1 MTLAGEADRDKHGRV
16 QRRIAGGRLVFID
29 ESGVTTS
36 MTPTRGRS
44 PRGERVY
51 DYVPRNRGQVITL
64 IGALSLSGLIAMATI
79 NAATS
84 GDVFTAYV
92 EQVLSPELKPGD
104 VVIMDRLG
112 AHRVARVVTDRH
124 GAARRTWRS
133 RRTCAEPDVG
143 QIGRVVRTSRA
154 RQQGGVLRLRM
165 SPVVRDRRPAVRRA
179 ASSDGE
185 EARRF
190 GRRDVPERG

>member
-1 MTLAGEADRDKHGRV
+1 MTLAGEADRDRHGRL

-36 MTPTRGRS
+36 MTPTRARS

-64 IGALSLSGLIAMATI
+64 IGALSLSGIIAMATI

-92 EQVLSPELKPGD
+92 EQVLVPELKSGD
-104 VVIMDRLG
+104 LVIMDRLG
-112 AHRVARVVTDRH
+112 AHRMARVRELIECA
-124 GAARRTWRS
+124 GAHLLLLPSYSPEFNPIETFWGWLKERLRRAKARS
-133 RRTCAEPDVG
+133 RDAVDREVLRAMNELPRGHIVSWFKDAG
-143 QIGRVVRTSRA
+143 YRA
-154 RQQGGVLRLRM
+154 R
-165 SPVVRDRRPAVRRA
+165 
-179 ASSDGE
+179 
-185 EARRF
+185 
-190 GRRDVPERG
+190 

>member
-1 MTLAGEADRDKHGRV
+1 MTLAGEADRDRHGRL

-36 MTPTRGRS
+36 MTPTRARS

-92 EQVLSPELKPGD
+92 EQVLVPELKPGD
-104 VVIMDRLG
+104 IVIMDRLG
-112 AHRVARVVTDRH
+112 AHRIARVRELIECA
-124 GAARRTWRS
+124 GARLLLLPSYSPEFNPIETFWAWLKERLRRAKARS
-133 RRTCAEPDVG
+133 RDAVDREVLRAMNELPRSHIVSWFKDSG
-143 QIGRVVRTSRA
+143 YRA
-154 RQQGGVLRLRM
+154 R
-165 SPVVRDRRPAVRRA
+165 
-179 ASSDGE
+179 
-185 EARRF
+185 
-190 GRRDVPERG
+190 

>member
-1 MTLAGEADRDKHGRV
+1 MTLAGEADRDRHGRL

-36 MTPTRGRS
+36 MTPTRARS

-64 IGALSLSGLIAMATI
+64 IGALSLSGIIAMATI

-92 EQVLSPELKPGD
+92 EQVLVPELKSGD
-104 VVIMDRLG
+104 LVIMDRLG
-112 AHRVARVVTDRH
+112 AHRMARVRELIECA
-124 GAARRTWRS
+124 GAHLLLLPSYSPEFNPIETFWGWLKERLRRAKARS
-133 RRTCAEPDVG
+133 RDAVDRKVLRAMNELPRGHIVSWFKDAG
-143 QIGRVVRTSRA
+143 YRA
-154 RQQGGVLRLRM
+154 R
-165 SPVVRDRRPAVRRA
+165 
-179 ASSDGE
+179 
-185 EARRF
+185 
-190 GRRDVPERG
+190 